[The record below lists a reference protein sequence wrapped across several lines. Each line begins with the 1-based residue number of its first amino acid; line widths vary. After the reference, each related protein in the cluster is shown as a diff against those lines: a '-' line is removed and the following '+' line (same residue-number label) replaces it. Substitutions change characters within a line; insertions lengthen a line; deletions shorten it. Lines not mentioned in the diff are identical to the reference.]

1 MPTIHFNT
9 SSEFKIFNIEFMMRK
24 VVLEEIF

>member
-9 SSEFKIFNIEFMMRK
+9 SSEFKIFTMEFMMCE